1 MATWR
6 TDCTFITNEG
16 LALIA
21 KLALGDKQLEL
32 TRSAFGSGRVP
43 EAMLARQ
50 TALTDEVKNLVFTDK
65 RVVDNSTVIQT
76 QLTNEG
82 VTAQTNIN
90 QLGYFAN
97 DPDKGEIL
105 YLITQC
111 DQDTADKLPAYAD
124 TPTVLSYSIQLFHEN
139 GVHINA
145 TVDLAGYVNNMR
157 FNEYKAEVT
166 ETLNNYVLKTGT
178 LNLNTV
184 EFSMASSKVLPV
196 SAETLP
202 NIIGKITKYLHDWE
216 RSYLMTLPARG
227 WAGSA
232 DSGWTQRIR
241 VSGIDNTTDEYK
253 FYRTIPDDVNTPAL
267 AKTYKKSAGF
277 VDEMYPVNVSG
288 TVYVEAKCWNK
299 VPTVNL
305 VFTLEGR

>member
-6 TDCTFITNEG
+6 TDCTFVTDEG

-21 KLALGDKQLEL
+21 KLALGGKQLEM

-50 TALTDEVKNLVFTDK
+50 TKLTDEVKNLTFTDK
-65 RVVDNSTVIQT
+65 RAVDNSTVLQT

-82 VTAQTNIN
+82 ITAQTNIN
-90 QLGYFAN
+90 QLGYFAT

-111 DQDTADKLPAYAD
+111 DQNTSDKLPAYAD

-139 GVHINA
+139 GVKISA
-145 TVDLAGYVNNMR
+145 TIDLAGYVNNQR
-157 FNEYKAEVT
+157 FNEYKGEVT
-166 ETLNNYVLKTGT
+166 ETFKNYVLKTGT
-178 LNLNTV
+178 LNLNTL
-184 EFSMASSKVLPV
+184 EFSMASMKGLPV
-196 SAETLP
+196 STETLP
-202 NIIGKITKYLHDWE
+202 TIIGKVTKYLHDWE
-216 RSYLMTLPARG
+216 RSYLMTLPATG

-232 DSGWTQRIR
+232 GSGWTQRIKI
-241 VSGIDNTTDEYK
+241 SGVDNTTDEYK
-253 FYRTIPDDVNTPAL
+253 FYRTIPDDINTPTL
-267 AKTYKKSAGF
+267 AKAYKKNAGF
-277 VDEMYPVNVSG
+277 VDEMYPTEVEGV
-288 TVYVEAKCWNK
+288 VYVEAKCWNK
-299 VPTVNL
+299 VPTVSL